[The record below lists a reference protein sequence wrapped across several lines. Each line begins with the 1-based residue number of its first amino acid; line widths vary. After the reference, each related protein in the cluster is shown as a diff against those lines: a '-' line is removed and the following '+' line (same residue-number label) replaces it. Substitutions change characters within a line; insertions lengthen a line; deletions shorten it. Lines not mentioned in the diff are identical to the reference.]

1 MLGSAPKTVDRHH
14 NKKRHGGDRNGSTRS
29 RSLDCYGVPNRH
41 SASRKATSSVEL
53 ARSAYADPSDWL
65 SDGDEIPVQRRWNL
79 RSANTFRHATA
90 DFDLELILQNIDGE
104 VIDFYNSPDRNQINI
119 SDRRVVL
126 QASLR
131 FH

>member
-1 MLGSAPKTVDRHH
+1 MNRRWPVAVLAGALAFASFAGEGSA
-14 NKKRHGGDRNGSTRS
+14 RS
-29 RSLDCYGVPNRH
+29 GADDDPAFDPN
-41 SASRKATSSVEL
+41 
-53 ARSAYADPSDWL
+53 WL